1 MSKIIDLHF
10 SPHAKSPEVPP
21 PRSPDPE
28 ALLDRAING
37 RFISIHLDWA
47 GLFKCFVPVE
57 DDVMFIAMAYSE
69 LGLLSA
75 ANPDHRV
82 FLGDGLFDV
91 RSRLDNNIVE
101 MVVRYCPHLDAR
113 FLQMKTLTVDALSY
127 REGWSG
133 LMRELVARVD
143 A

>member
-10 SPHAKSPEVPP
+10 IPHAKSPEGPP
-21 PRSPDPE
+21 PPSLDPE
-28 ALLDRAING
+28 ALLDRAVNG

-82 FLGDGLFDV
+82 FLGDGLLDIC
-91 RSRLDNNIVE
+91 SRFDNNMVE
-101 MVVRYCPHLDAR
+101 MVAWYCPHLDVR
-113 FLQMKTLTVDALSY
+113 FLQTKTLTVDVLSY

-133 LMRELVARVD
+133 LMRELVAQVD